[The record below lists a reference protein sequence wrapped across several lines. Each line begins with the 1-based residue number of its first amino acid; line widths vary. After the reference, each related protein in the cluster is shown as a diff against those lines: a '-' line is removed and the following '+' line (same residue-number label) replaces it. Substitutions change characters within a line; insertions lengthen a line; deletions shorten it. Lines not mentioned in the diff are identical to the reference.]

1 MTSEEPTRPI
11 SRFNASEDRGRTMRR
26 TATAMLFL
34 MAGIF
39 VLAHSMEDAHPAWGF
54 VQAFAEAAMVGGL
67 ADWFAVTALFRHPM
81 GIPIPH
87 TAIVPRK
94 KDQIGEQLAWFLRDN
109 FLTPAIV
116 ARRMQRFDVAG
127 AIGKFLTNPNGD
139 ESRMRK
145 GASNLI
151 AMVLEN
157 LDDEKLGGT
166 TKTMIA
172 NRLRELDIA
181 PLLGQA
187 MVAAMKE
194 DRHVPVVDGMVRWAA
209 NILDSNEDI
218 VREMVHERAN
228 NFMRWLAIDDRLS
241 ESIITG
247 LRRLLVQMEGDPHHP
262 LRDQANEGFVR
273 LAFDLQ
279 HDAEMR
285 QRVEHFKQDMI
296 ENDAVTEWL
305 DGLWQQAR
313 EALLRAARD
322 PDRAMEGRFGE
333 ALQELGRT
341 LQEDPEIKRAIN
353 SFARRATVG
362 AVADYGDSIVRLVS
376 DTVKGWDAKTITD
389 RVENAVSRDLQYIRM
404 NGTLVGGLVGLTIH
418 TIITII

>member
-1 MTSEEPTRPI
+1 MTSEEPSRPI
-11 SRFNASEDRGRTMRR
+11 SRFNASEDRGRNMRR

-172 NRLRELDIA
+172 KRLRELDIA
-181 PLLGQA
+181 PLLGQS

-194 DRHVPVVDGMVRWAA
+194 DRHVPIVDGMVRWAA

-218 VREMVHERAN
+218 VRAMVHERAN

-296 ENDAVTEWL
+296 ENEAVTDWL
-305 DGLWQQAR
+305 DGLWEQAR

>member
-1 MTSEEPTRPI
+1 
-11 SRFNASEDRGRTMRR
+11 
-26 TATAMLFL
+26 
-34 MAGIF
+34 
-39 VLAHSMEDAHPAWGF
+39 
-54 VQAFAEAAMVGGL
+54 
-67 ADWFAVTALFRHPM
+67 
-81 GIPIPH
+81 
-87 TAIVPRK
+87 
-94 KDQIGEQLAWFLRDN
+94 
-109 FLTPAIV
+109 
-116 ARRMQRFDVAG
+116 
-127 AIGKFLTNPNGD
+127 
-139 ESRMRK
+139 
-145 GASNLI
+145 
-151 AMVLEN
+151 
-157 LDDEKLGGT
+157 
-166 TKTMIA
+166 
-172 NRLRELDIA
+172 
-181 PLLGQA
+181 
-187 MVAAMKE
+187 MKE
-194 DRHVPVVDGMVRWAA
+194 DRHVPIVDGMVRWAA
-209 NILDSNEDI
+209 NILDSNEEI

-247 LRRLLVQMEGDPHHP
+247 LRRLLVQMEGDPRHP

-285 QRVEHFKQDMI
+285 QRVELFKRDMI

-341 LQEDPEIKRAIN
+341 LQEDPQIKRAIN

>member
-1 MTSEEPTRPI
+1 MTSEEPSRPI
-11 SRFNASEDRGRTMRR
+11 SRFNASEDRGRNMRR

-181 PLLGQA
+181 PLLGQS

-194 DRHVPVVDGMVRWAA
+194 DRHIPIVDGMVRWAA
-209 NILDSNEDI
+209 NILDSNEEI

-296 ENDAVTEWL
+296 ENEAVTDWL

-341 LQEDPEIKRAIN
+341 LQEDPKIKRAIN

-376 DTVKGWDAKTITD
+376 DTVKSWDAKTITD

>member
-1 MTSEEPTRPI
+1 MTSEEPSRPI
-11 SRFNASEDRGRTMRR
+11 SRFNASEDRGRNMRR

-172 NRLRELDIA
+172 NRLRDLDIA
-181 PLLGQA
+181 PLLGQS

-194 DRHVPVVDGMVRWAA
+194 DRHVPIVDGMVRWAA
-209 NILDSNEDI
+209 NILDSNEEI

-296 ENDAVTEWL
+296 ENEAVTEWL

>member
-1 MTSEEPTRPI
+1 
-11 SRFNASEDRGRTMRR
+11 MRR

-39 VLAHSMEDAHPAWGF
+39 VLAHNMEDAHPAWGF
-54 VQAFAEAAMVGGL
+54 VRAFAEAGLVGGL

-109 FLTPAIV
+109 FLTPAVV
-116 ARRMQRFDVAG
+116 ARRMKRFDVAG
-127 AIGKFLTNPNGD
+127 AIGNFLTNPEGG
-139 ESRMRK
+139 SGRMRE
-145 GASNLI
+145 GASKLI
-151 AMVLEN
+151 AMILEN
-157 LDDEKLGGT
+157 LDDERLGGT

-172 NRLRELDIA
+172 NRLRELDVA
-181 PLLGQA
+181 PLLGQS
-187 MVAAMKE
+187 MVAAMRE
-194 DRHVPVVDGMVRWAA
+194 DRHVPVVDGLVRWAA
-209 NILDSNEDI
+209 NILDSNEEI
-218 VREMVHERAN
+218 VRAMVYERAN

-241 ESIITG
+241 DAIING

-279 HDAEMR
+279 HDDETRA
-285 QRVEHFKQDMI
+285 RVEQFKLEMI
-296 ENDAVTEWL
+296 DNPAVTEWL
-305 DGLWQQAR
+305 DGLWEQAR

-341 LQEDPEIKRAIN
+341 LQDDPEIRRAIN

-376 DTVKGWDAKTITD
+376 ETVKSWDAKTITD

-418 TIITII
+418 TIIVIF

>member
-1 MTSEEPTRPI
+1 
-11 SRFNASEDRGRTMRR
+11 MRR

-39 VLAHSMEDAHPAWGF
+39 VLAHNMEDAHPAWGF
-54 VQAFAEAAMVGGL
+54 VRAFAEAAMVGGL

-94 KDQIGEQLAWFLRDN
+94 KDQIGEQLAWFLKDN
-109 FLTPAIV
+109 FLTPSVV
-116 ARRMQRFDVAG
+116 ARRMKRFDVAG
-127 AIGKFLTNPNGD
+127 AIGDFLTDPQGG
-139 ESRMRK
+139 EGRMRK
-145 GASNLI
+145 GASKLV
-151 AMVLEN
+151 AMILEN
-157 LDDEKLGGT
+157 LDDERLGGT

-172 NRLRELDIA
+172 NRLRELDVA
-181 PLLGQA
+181 PLLGQS
-187 MVAAMKE
+187 MVAAMRE

-209 NILDSNEDI
+209 NILDSNEEI
-218 VREMVHERAN
+218 VRAMVYERAN

-241 ESIITG
+241 DAIING

-279 HDAEMR
+279 HDDEMKA
-285 QRVEHFKQDMI
+285 RVERFKLEMI
-296 ENDAVTEWL
+296 DNPAVTEWL
-305 DGLWQQAR
+305 DGLWEQAR

-333 ALQELGRT
+333 ALRELGQT
-341 LQEDPEIKRAIN
+341 LQEDPELKRAIN

-376 DTVKGWDAKTITD
+376 DTVKSWDADTITA

-418 TIITII
+418 TIITIF

>member
-1 MTSEEPTRPI
+1 MTSQDPSRPI
-11 SRFNASEDRGRTMRR
+11 SRFNSTEDRGRAMRR

-39 VLAHSMEDAHPAWGF
+39 VLAHNMEEAHPAWGF
-54 VQAFAEAAMVGGL
+54 VRAFAEAAMVGGL
-67 ADWFAVTALFRHPM
+67 ADWFAVTALFRYPM

-109 FLTPAIV
+109 FLTPSIV
-116 ARRMQRFDVAG
+116 ARRMKRFDVAG
-127 AIGKFLTNPNGD
+127 AIGTFLTDPDGG
-139 ESRMRK
+139 EGRMRQ

-151 AMVLEN
+151 AMILEN
-157 LDDEKLGGT
+157 LDDERLGGT

-172 NRLRELDIA
+172 NRLRELDVA
-181 PLLGQA
+181 PLLGQS
-187 MVAAMKE
+187 MVAAMRE
-194 DRHVPVVDGMVRWAA
+194 DRHVPIVDGLVRWAA
-209 NILDSNEDI
+209 NILDSNEEI
-218 VREMVHERAN
+218 VRAMVYERAN

-241 ESIITG
+241 EAIITG

-279 HDAEMR
+279 HDDEMR
-285 QRVEHFKQDMI
+285 GRVEQFKLEMI
-296 ENDAVTEWL
+296 DNPAVTEWL
-305 DGLWQQAR
+305 DGLWEQAR

-376 DTVKGWDAKTITD
+376 DTVKSWDAETITA

-404 NGTLVGGLVGLTIH
+404 NGTIVGGLVGLTIH
-418 TIITII
+418 TIITVF

>member
-181 PLLGQA
+181 PLLGQS

-194 DRHVPVVDGMVRWAA
+194 DRHVPIVDGMVRWAA

-218 VREMVHERAN
+218 VRGMVHERAN

-296 ENDAVTEWL
+296 ENEAVTEWL

>member
-11 SRFNASEDRGRTMRR
+11 SRFNASEDRGRNMRR

-39 VLAHSMEDAHPAWGF
+39 VLAHSMEDVHPAWGF

-145 GASNLI
+145 GASNLV

-172 NRLRELDIA
+172 NRLRDLDIA
-181 PLLGQA
+181 PLLGQS

-194 DRHVPVVDGMVRWAA
+194 DRHVPIVDGMVRWAA

-218 VREMVHERAN
+218 VRAMVHERAN

-296 ENDAVTEWL
+296 ENEAVTDWL
-305 DGLWQQAR
+305 DGLWEQAR

-376 DTVKGWDAKTITD
+376 DTVKSWDAKTITD

-418 TIITII
+418 TIITVI